1 MSLQIDDM
9 GGACRVE
16 DVSGLEAA
24 LGRRHGAG
32 RVNNF
37 WIGHGDDHYPLL
49 TITVT
54 GDLAVVNYLPGPND
68 AGFLSQG
75 DLEDLE
81 PGGLTVFSIDT
92 PEEEHAFPN
101 QAVVP
106 FASAVAAAKA
116 FLLDKRRPSCLRWL
130 KL

>member
-9 GGACRVE
+9 GGPHQVE
-16 DVSGLEAA
+16 DLSGLEAV

-32 RVNNF
+32 RVNHF
-37 WIGHGDDHYPLL
+37 WIGHAGDHFPLL

-54 GDLAVVNYLPGPND
+54 GDLAVVNYLPGPDD

-81 PGGLTVFSIDT
+81 PRGLTVFHIDT
-92 PEEEHAFPN
+92 PEQEHPFPN
-101 QAVVP
+101 EAVVP

-116 FLLDKRRPSCLRWL
+116 FLLDKRLPPSLKWL